1 MGISVKDLTN
11 SMAASLSDAIE
22 RGDGT
27 WSQPYH
33 ASGPKSPHNPVT
45 GRPYTGMNWLVLAA
59 AANGRSID
67 HGGWATYRQ
76 WQKAGCQVRKGER
89 SVRVIRMIVAKCCGE
104 KGCREGS
111 LCGGN
116 PRRWPRPYPVFS
128 ATQVDGDVP
137 AVEGYE
143 RPPAAWDAE
152 SVTAMFRACGATWR
166 IQDGVV
172 PHYDLV
178 EDVITTPPPKA
189 FDSVGAWAST
199 LAHEHAHWT
208 GQRTGRVGKHIATAE
223 DRAREELVAELAA
236 VVICSALGID
246 HEPVEHHAAYLR
258 SWASHLRGVD
268 GGAALT
274 SAAAAASK
282 AAGLV
287 VDAISRGIEA
297 RAAAAAEAPS
307 RPGLVGVAARAA
319 PVPERTGGTMA
330 ARVAVGR
337 WMLSRTVEGRG
348 DTAVSAASATF
359 SDLLAIPAPTAQ
371 AGVEA
376 PPVEDRLAVRKWM
389 LARATASGTPAA
401 GTAATIDR
409 ILDLPLEATARVH
422 SAAAPAPAVSQEV
435 ATPEPDSR
443 GRSGHG
449 FGW

>member
-11 SMAASLSDAIE
+11 SMAASLADAIE
-22 RGDGT
+22 RGDGA

-89 SVRVIRMIVAKCCGE
+89 SVRVLRPITKCCGE

-111 LCGGN
+111 LCGDK
-116 PRRWPRPYPVFS
+116 PRRWWKPYPVFAS
-128 ATQVDGDVP
+128 TQVDGDVP
-137 AVEGYE
+137 VPDGYE
-143 RPPAAWDAE
+143 RPPPTWDAE
-152 SVTAMFRACGATWR
+152 SVTAMFRECGATWR

-178 EDVITTPPPKA
+178 EDVITTPPPQA

-208 GQRTGRVGKHIATAE
+208 GQRTGRFTKHIASAE

-236 VVICSALGID
+236 VVICSALGVE

-268 GGAALT
+268 GGTALT

-287 VDAISRGIEA
+287 VDAISRGLEA
-297 RAAAAAEAPS
+297 RAATTAEAPS
-307 RPGLVGVAARAA
+307 RPGLAAVAAQAA

-330 ARVAVGR
+330 ARVAVGH

-348 DTAVSAASATF
+348 DTAVAAAADTF
-359 SDLLAIPAPTAQ
+359 ADLLAIPAPTAEP
-371 AGVEA
+371 GVEA
-376 PPVEDRLAVRKWM
+376 PPVEDRLAVREWM
-389 LARATASGTPAA
+389 LARATASGTPPASAA
-401 GTAATIDR
+401 VTIDR
-409 ILDLPLEATARVH
+409 ILDLPPE
-422 SAAAPAPAVSQEV
+422 AAAPPRVAPAPVQAVSQEL

-443 GRSGHG
+443 ERSGHG

>member
-11 SMAASLSDAIE
+11 SMAVSLADAIE
-22 RGDGT
+22 RGDSA

-33 ASGPKSPHNPVT
+33 ASGPKWPHNPVT

-76 WQKAGCQVRKGER
+76 WRKAGCQVRKGER
-89 SVRVIRMIVAKCCGE
+89 SIRVLRPITKCCGE

-111 LCGGN
+111 LCGDK
-116 PRRWPRPYPVFS
+116 PRRWWKPYPVFS
-128 ATQVDGDVP
+128 VVQVDGDVP
-137 AVEGYE
+137 VPEGYE
-143 RPPAAWDAE
+143 RPPPTWDAE
-152 SVTAMFRACGATWR
+152 SVTAMFRECGATWR

-172 PHYDLV
+172 PHYDLE
-178 EDVITTPPPKA
+178 EDVITTPPPQA

-208 GQRTGRVGKHIATAE
+208 GQRTGRFSNHIASAE

-236 VVICSALGID
+236 VVICSALGIE

-258 SWASHLRGVD
+258 SWSSHLRGVD

-287 VDAISRGIEA
+287 VEAISRGLKA
-297 RAAAAAEAPS
+297 RTAAVAEGPAQ
-307 RPGLVGVAARAA
+307 PGLAAVAARAA
-319 PVPERTGGTMA
+319 PVPEPTGGTMA

-348 DTAVSAASATF
+348 DTAVAAASATF
-359 SDLLAIPAPTAQ
+359 SDLLAIPAPTPQ

-376 PPVEDRLAVRKWM
+376 PPVEDRLAVREWM
-389 LARATASGTPAA
+389 LARATASGTPSASA
-401 GTAATIDR
+401 AATIDR
-409 ILDLPLEATARVH
+409 ILDLPPEATAQARV
-422 SAAAPAPAVSQEV
+422 APAPVQTVSQEP

>member
-11 SMAASLSDAIE
+11 SMAASLADAIE
-22 RGDGT
+22 RGDGA

-45 GRPYTGMNWLVLAA
+45 GRPYTGVNWLVLAA
-59 AANGRSID
+59 AANGRSVD

-76 WQKAGCQVRKGER
+76 WQQAGCQVRKGER

-104 KGCREGS
+104 KGCKEGS
-111 LCGGN
+111 LCGDE

-137 AVEGYE
+137 VPDGYE
-143 RPPAAWDAE
+143 RPPPTWDAE
-152 SVTAMFRACGATWR
+152 SVTALFRECGATWR

-172 PHYDLV
+172 PHYDLAD
-178 EDVITTPPPKA
+178 DVITTPPPKA

-208 GQRTGRVGKHIATAE
+208 GQRTGRFNKHIASAE
-223 DRAREELVAELAA
+223 DRAREELVAELAS
-236 VVICSALGID
+236 VVICSALGIE

-287 VDAISRGIEA
+287 VDAISRGLEA
-297 RAAAAAEAPS
+297 RAAATAEAPS
-307 RPGLVGVAARAA
+307 QPGLAARAV
-319 PVPERTGGTMA
+319 PVPERPEGTMA

-348 DTAVSAASATF
+348 DTAVAAASATF

-376 PPVEDRLAVRKWM
+376 PPVEDRLTVREWM

-401 GTAATIDR
+401 SATAAIDR
-409 ILDLPLEATARVH
+409 ILELPPEAAAGAR
-422 SAAAPAPAVSQEV
+422 AAPAPVQAVSQEL
-435 ATPEPDSR
+435 ATPEPDNR